1 MCTEKETP
9 SKSPKTHP
17 CLPCS
22 SRTWPGA
29 GQGWPHPGSR
39 PAEKKGIL
47 CLLSLLFLVKVGH
60 ALTSRALP
68 CLETA
73 PSRQKRK
80 PQERE
85 AGLSSGAGGAPER
98 GTRGGRGFGE
108 PGRAEDKGQR
118 SPGVGQ
124 PG

>member
-1 MCTEKETP
+1 M
-9 SKSPKTHP
+9 
-17 CLPCS
+17 
-22 SRTWPGA
+22 
-29 GQGWPHPGSR
+29 
-39 PAEKKGIL
+39 
-47 CLLSLLFLVKVGH
+47 LSLLFLVKVGH

-80 PQERE
+80 PQARE
-85 AGLSSGAGGAPER
+85 AGLSSGAAGAPER

-124 PG
+124 PGWAMLGWLLAALAALAQGGKCSCGAAR